1 MYSSDYVLKQIEL
14 LKADGRPLSEVAW
27 RTALNCVG
35 WAYVFGA
42 RGELCT
48 PTNRQ
53 KYFASKGAE
62 HPTIKS
68 ACKNFNGTGS
78 CSGCKWLPGGSKTR
92 FFDCRGFT
100 YWILLQVYGWKL
112 MGAGATSQWNTKENW
127 TAQGEIKD
135 GIPANTLV
143 CLFVSNGKVM
153 SHTGFGFN
161 DETIECSSG
170 VQYFQKRNKKWTHW
184 GVPAC
189 VEGTIKEPIKEPEK
203 PAEDVDKV
211 NKQTIRKGSRN
222 KYVKQV
228 QEKLIA
234 LGYNLGICGADG
246 DFGTATEAAVKQFQR
261 DHGLTVDGIV
271 GKKTYAALDAAKPEE
286 KTYTV
291 TISNLDKKTADNL
304 VSQYGGKI
312 TEE

>member
-1 MYSSDYVLKQIEL
+1 MYSSDYVLQQIEL

-27 RTALNCVG
+27 QTALNCVG

-53 KYFASKGAE
+53 KYFASKGAD

-68 ACKNFNGTGS
+68 ACKNFQGTGS
-78 CSGCKWLPGGSKTR
+78 CSGCKWLPGGSRTR

-100 YWILLQVYGWKL
+100 YWVLLQVYGWKL

-127 TAQGEIKD
+127 KAKGEIKD

-143 CLFVSNGKVM
+143 CLFVKKNGTM

-161 DETIECSSG
+161 DETVECSAG
-170 VQYFQKRNKKWTHW
+170 VQHFTKRNAKWTHW

-189 VEGTIKEPIKEPEK
+189 VEGGIEMPTT
-203 PAEDVDKV
+203 PAEPAKT
-211 NKQTIRKGSRN
+211 KPTIRKGNRN
-222 KYVKQV
+222 IYVKEAQ
-228 QEKLIA
+228 QKLIQ

-246 DFGTATEAAVKQFQR
+246 DFGNATENAVKQFQR
-261 DHGLTVDGIV
+261 DNGLTADGVI
-271 GKKTYAALDAAKPEE
+271 GPKTWAALDAADKPAV
-286 KTYTV
+286 KRYTV
-291 TISNLDKKTADNL
+291 LIKGLEKQTAEDLVKK
-304 VSQYGGKI
+304 YGGTM

>member
-1 MYSSDYVLKQIEL
+1 MYSSDYVLQQIEL

-27 RTALNCVG
+27 QTALNCVG

-53 KYFASKGAE
+53 KYFASKGAD

-68 ACKNFNGTGS
+68 ACKNFQGTRS
-78 CSGCKWLPGGSKTR
+78 CSGCKWLPGGSRTR

-100 YWILLQVYGWKL
+100 YWVLLQVYGWKL

-127 TAQGEIKD
+127 KAKGEIKD

-143 CLFVSNGKVM
+143 CLFVKKNGTM

-161 DETIECSSG
+161 DETVECSAG
-170 VQYFQKRNKKWTHW
+170 VQHFTKRNAKWTHW
-184 GVPAC
+184 AIPAC
-189 VEGTIKEPIKEPEK
+189 VEGGIEMPTT
-203 PAEDVDKV
+203 PAEPAKT
-211 NKQTIRKGSRN
+211 KPTIRKGNRN
-222 KYVKQV
+222 IYVKEAQ
-228 QEKLIA
+228 QKLIQ

-246 DFGTATEAAVKQFQR
+246 DFGNATENAVKQFQR
-261 DHGLTVDGIV
+261 DNGLTADGVI
-271 GKKTYAALDAAKPEE
+271 GPKTWAALDAADKPAV
-286 KTYTV
+286 KRYTV
-291 TISNLDKKTADNL
+291 LIKGLEKQTAEDLVKK
-304 VSQYGGKI
+304 YGGTM